1 MKSVSARR
9 NDASPNNI
17 SFDKHSPF
25 TDRTQRSAWEFKLGL
40 RAGS

>member
-9 NDASPNNI
+9 NDDSPNKI
-17 SFDKHSPF
+17 SFDKHSAF
-25 TDRTQRSAWEFKLGL
+25 TDRTQRSACEFKLGL